1 MKKNAINYE
10 TFLKKNVSGPFKGQN
25 LKNADFRAFE
35 DKYAD
40 FSKWKPI
47 KVLIEHR
54 ELIKNML

>member
-1 MKKNAINYE
+1 MRLCYRR
-10 TFLKKNVSGPFKGQN
+10 TFRAPFKGQN
-25 LKNADFRAFE
+25 LKNADFSAFE